1 MKIFRFNSAVP
12 FQYNMSGKFSS
23 PNPEWIHLTRRLY
36 DFELFVVSD
45 GVLYIADEEAEYVI
59 EKGSYLLMPPTVKQ
73 YGYRSGDCSFYWMH
87 FSPAVPYEVFYSER
101 QTPEQDTLSVTVP
114 LFGKLQSLER
124 MVILLKQLQD
134 SDKRYGMRSLN
145 NFTVGVI
152 LAELSAQSFVARKYN
167 NADNSPQLYN
177 DIMEYIALNI
187 YSDLKV
193 ADVADYFGYNEKYLT
208 TYFKKWANV
217 SMKQFMIQKKM
228 EYAKAELGET
238 NHSVSQIGYTL
249 GYSDPHNFSN
259 AFKKET
265 GLTPS
270 EYRDSYTKRQ
280 LNQ

>member
-1 MKIFRFNSAVP
+1 MKIFKFNSSVP
-12 FQYNMSGKFSS
+12 FQYNMSGKFKA
-23 PNPEWIHLTRRLY
+23 PNQEWIHLTRRLF
-36 DFELFVVSD
+36 DFELFVVTD
-45 GVLYIADEEAEYVI
+45 GVLYIADDETEYAV
-59 EKGSYLLMPPTVKQ
+59 EKGNYLLMPPTEKQ
-73 YGYRSGDCSFYWMH
+73 HGYKSGACSFYWMH
-87 FSPAVPYEVFYSER
+87 FSPVVPYEVLYSER
-101 QTPEQDTLSVTVP
+101 QGTEPDVLSVSVP
-114 LFGKLQSLER
+114 LSGKLQSLER
-124 MVILLKQLQD
+124 MVILMKQLQD

-145 NFTVGVI
+145 NFTTGVI
-152 LAELSAQSFVARKYN
+152 LAEISAQSFVSRKYS

-177 DIMEYIALNI
+177 DISEYIALNI
-187 YSDLKV
+187 YNDLKV
-193 ADVADYFGYNEKYLT
+193 SDVADYFGYNEKYLT
-208 TYFKKWANV
+208 TYFKKWAKV

-270 EYRDSYTKRQ
+270 EYRDSYAKRK

>member
-12 FQYNMSGKFSS
+12 FQYNMSGKFKS
-23 PNPEWIHLTRRLY
+23 PNPEWIHLTRQLY
-36 DFELFVVSD
+36 DFELFVVTD
-45 GVLYIADEEAEYVI
+45 GVLYIADNETEYVI
-59 EKGSYLLMPPTVKQ
+59 EKGSYLLMPPTAKQ
-73 YGYRSGDCSFYWMH
+73 YGYRSGACSFYWLH
-87 FSPAVPYEVFYSER
+87 FSPAVPYDTLYSER
-101 QTPEQDTLSVTVP
+101 QSTEQDTLSVSVP
-114 LFGKLQSLER
+114 LSGKLQSLER
-124 MVILLKQLQD
+124 MVILMKQLQD

-145 NFTVGVI
+145 NFTTGVI
-152 LAELSAQSFVARKYN
+152 LAEISAQSFVARKYN

-177 DIMEYIALNI
+177 DITEYIALNI

-208 TYFKKWANV
+208 TYFKKWAKV

-228 EYAKAELGET
+228 EYAKAELAET

-270 EYRDSYTKRQ
+270 EYRDSYAKRK

>member
-1 MKIFRFNSAVP
+1 MKIFKFNSSVP
-12 FQYNMSGKFSS
+12 FQYNMSGKFTA

-36 DFELFVVSD
+36 DFELFVVTD
-45 GVLYIADEEAEYVI
+45 GVLYIADNETEYVI
-59 EKGSYLLMPPTVKQ
+59 EKGSYLLMPPTAKQ
-73 YGYRSGDCSFYWMH
+73 YGYRSGACSFYWLH
-87 FSPAVPYEVFYSER
+87 FSPAVPYDTLYSER
-101 QTPEQDTLSVTVP
+101 QSTEQDTLSVSVP
-114 LFGKLQSLER
+114 LSCKLQSLER
-124 MVILLKQLQD
+124 MVILMKQLQD

-145 NFTVGVI
+145 NFTTGVI

-177 DIMEYIALNI
+177 DITEYIALNI

-193 ADVADYFGYNEKYLT
+193 SDVADYFGYNEKYLT
-208 TYFKKWANV
+208 TYFKKWAKV

-228 EYAKAELGET
+228 EHAKAELGET

-270 EYRDSYTKRQ
+270 EYRDSYAKRK

>member
-1 MKIFRFNSAVP
+1 MKIFKFNSAAP
-12 FQYNMSGKFSS
+12 FQYNISGKFTS

-36 DFELFVVSD
+36 DFELFVMTD
-45 GVLYIADEEAEYVI
+45 GVLYIAEEETEYAI
-59 EKGSYLLMPPTVKQ
+59 EKGNYLLMPPNEKQ
-73 YGYRSGDCSFYWMH
+73 HGYKSGACSFYWLH
-87 FSPAVPYEVFYSER
+87 FSPTVAYDILYSER
-101 QTPEQDTLSVTVP
+101 QTMEQDSLSVSVP
-114 LFGKLQSLER
+114 LYGKLQSLER
-124 MVILLKQLQD
+124 MVILMKQLQD

-145 NFTVGVI
+145 NFTTGVI
-152 LAELSAQSFVARKYN
+152 LAELSAQSFVARKYS

-177 DIMEYIALNI
+177 DISEYITLNI

-208 TYFKKWANV
+208 TYFKKWAKV

-270 EYRDSYTKRQ
+270 EYRDSYAKRR